1 MIKDYLRLMRPA
13 NMVTSV
19 ADVLAGIAV
28 THSFSSNF
36 EWLRIAALC
45 ASTACL
51 YGGGVVYNDVFD
63 ADLDMIE
70 RPERPIPS
78 GAVTVAE
85 AKRLGFVLLLV
96 GIMLA
101 GFMGTLPGLIAVAI
115 ALFALLYDKWGK
127 HNSFIG
133 PLNMGIC
140 RGLNLLLGI
149 SIIPTFLNEWYFLAA
164 APVVYIFA
172 ITLISRGEVHGGGK
186 RNLYIATILYTAVI
200 AFILHF
206 ALVNDRLYVVL
217 VFLAAFVYM
226 AFKPLLAAIEKPT
239 GANIGKSVK
248 AGVLA
253 LILLDAAWT
262 ATFDS
267 IFVAVIVAL
276 LLVASFGLA
285 EVFAVT

>member
-1 MIKDYLRLMRPA
+1 MRPA

-28 THSFSSNF
+28 THSFSINF
-36 EWLRIAALC
+36 EWPRIAALC
-45 ASTACL
+45 ASTALL

-63 ADLDMIE
+63 ADIDMIE

-78 GAVTVAE
+78 GAVTIAE

-101 GFMGTLPGLIAVAI
+101 GFVGTLSGLIAVAI

-127 HNSFIG
+127 HNAFIG

-149 SIIPTFLNEWYFLAA
+149 SITPVFLNEWYFLAA

-186 RNLYIATILYTAVI
+186 TNLYIAIILYTAVI
-200 AFILHF
+200 AFVLHF
-206 ALVNDRLYVVL
+206 ALVNDRLYYAL
-217 VFLAAFVYM
+217 AFLAGFVYM
-226 AFKPLLAAIEKPT
+226 AFKPLLTAIEKPT
-239 GANIGKSVK
+239 GPNVGKSVK

-262 ATFDS
+262 VTFDS
-267 IFVAVIVAL
+267 VFAAILVAI
-276 LLVASFGLA
+276 LLVVSFGLA
-285 EVFAVT
+285 DIFAVT